1 MYDFFW
7 LKEYTKFADKCVT
20 FQLRGYSCHF
30 PGDFLGDC
38 YWAHHVHKSFYRIRI
53 PSGGWTRPV
62 LVWSRSADWVS
73 CWCTSIFFS
82 HQLHRHVHFL
92 LSMCMTVVLLL
103 EFNSLDVNVMDAVR
117 LNKKRGKI
125 KGQSARL
132 QLLLNVKN
140 MISACHH

>member
-1 MYDFFW
+1 
-7 LKEYTKFADKCVT
+7 
-20 FQLRGYSCHF
+20 
-30 PGDFLGDC
+30 
-38 YWAHHVHKSFYRIRI
+38 
-53 PSGGWTRPV
+53 
-62 LVWSRSADWVS
+62 
-73 CWCTSIFFS
+73 
-82 HQLHRHVHFL
+82 
-92 LSMCMTVVLLL
+92 MTVVLLL